1 MKFYTDYIRN
11 RLSRGK
17 RCLSEIEK
25 MAITSIDNYG
35 ARGEFTL
42 LTFFDDEFY
51 ICHCKTDAG
60 IRFRIDTMQ
69 CFKHNLKQL
78 YAEDHISKTLANQ
91 IGALGAVGREP
102 IFAGGSFIDKK
113 AVVYALQQ
121 IYGRDVIQMD
131 MKACGKL
138 NSKSRTLFS
147 ETITKEPLHLSLP
160 DSNIMRFIGSEGLEV
175 FVPLQ
180 DCSLDSPFWR
190 ETTWRNMLPENYGK
204 CMIGQSECC
213 YLKINFEVDCFN
225 NIFCKVT
232 DSAQHEKYMIL
243 HAPFGAPESM
253 EIQDLTKYN
262 EPATVVNIPADTNIK
277 EKEPEI
283 FAVKCGEVVDIQG
296 LFGDYLLGAKEIIVE
311 DSYMCVWRHFE
322 NLKDFVN
329 AAICTNQIEGN
340 QYPERIHLVTKR
352 ADTIKWKDSRDPKE
366 AFEWQEKKLRE
377 MKDNLKTAGIEFTH
391 EFKSDFHDR
400 LLTLSNGWYI
410 AMGKGLDMFER
421 PKNGIGALKCYE
433 DTTITF
439 SRTIKDLDNKRNK
452 RNKRIRR

>member
-42 LTFFDDEFY
+42 LTFFDDECY

-60 IRFRIDTMQ
+60 SRFRIDTMQ

-131 MKACGKL
+131 MKSCGKL

-232 DSAQHEKYMIL
+232 DSAQNEKYMIL

-253 EIQDLTKYN
+253 EIQELTNIENEAGPLKVIGKSDLSKYEKKKVEIN
-262 EPATVVNIPADTNIK
+262 ENKDNYYIIDTNVFVNCPDIISKIDKRYTVVLAAKVIDELDKLKIKLSATEQKNVQDALRSINKQMNQRDIRMELADMNLLPIDFDRRSPDNMILTVALKYKSECNNPILLTS
-277 EKEPEI
+277 
-283 FAVKCGEVVDIQG
+283 DNG
-296 LFGDYLLGAKEIIVE
+296 LQAKASVLKITTISLEDYL
-311 DSYMCVWRHFE
+311 
-322 NLKDFVN
+322 KD
-329 AAICTNQIEGN
+329 
-340 QYPERIHLVTKR
+340 
-352 ADTIKWKDSRDPKE
+352 
-366 AFEWQEKKLRE
+366 
-377 MKDNLKTAGIEFTH
+377 
-391 EFKSDFHDR
+391 
-400 LLTLSNGWYI
+400 
-410 AMGKGLDMFER
+410 
-421 PKNGIGALKCYE
+421 
-433 DTTITF
+433 
-439 SRTIKDLDNKRNK
+439 KRNQK
-452 RNKRIRR
+452 